1 MLICGSSKSPVP
13 SFSLLEM
20 YSIHPTATFV
30 YPSISTIVCHSDPE
44 LAEGEESPYSP
55 LSLSSAPAR
64 SRPHATNPPP
74 NESHPQAGDFIPP
87 GRSYECKSNLDR
99 VWPGVAAGAAVA
111 LLYAPQPGV
120 KTRRQLRRNF
130 DDGVDYLED
139 AASCLKEQA
148 ESLSNEARKSFR
160 RTRGQVADVV
170 EKASEAVS
178 GAVKGVQSM
187 M

>member
-1 MLICGSSKSPVP
+1 MNAKGIWFAFGL
-13 SFSLLEM
+13 
-20 YSIHPTATFV
+20 
-30 YPSISTIVCHSDPE
+30 
-44 LAEGEESPYSP
+44 
-55 LSLSSAPAR
+55 
-64 SRPHATNPPP
+64 
-74 NESHPQAGDFIPP
+74 
-87 GRSYECKSNLDR
+87 
-99 VWPGVAAGAAVA
+99 GVAAGAAVA